1 MFNSSKPDLEKKV
14 EKALEKDPKTPDE
27 LIKDF
32 EDVVLTED

>member
-14 EKALEKDPKTPDE
+14 DKALEKGAKTPDE

-32 EDVVLTED
+32 EDAALTED